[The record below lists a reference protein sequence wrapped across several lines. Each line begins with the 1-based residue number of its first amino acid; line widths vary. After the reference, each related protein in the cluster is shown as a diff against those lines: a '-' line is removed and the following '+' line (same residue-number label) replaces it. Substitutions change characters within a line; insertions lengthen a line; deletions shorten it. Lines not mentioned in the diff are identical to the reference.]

1 MLRILEATDR
11 TADLL
16 ASTGAASARQAT
28 RVAARIVA
36 DVKRRGDA
44 AVVHWTRTYD
54 GGSPRPPF
62 EVTAS
67 ELRHAWRQTP
77 APIRAALRQS
87 IRHLTMVGRHQRPRP
102 FVVTVKPGVRIE
114 ETVRP
119 YARVG
124 CYVPSGR
131 HPLPSTLLMTVVPAR
146 LAGVREIIVACP
158 RPTPIVLCAAL
169 EAGATRV
176 LRIGGAQAIAALAYG
191 TASIAR
197 VDKIVG
203 PGNMWV
209 AAAKNLVASECAVD
223 AHAGPSEV
231 VVYANAG
238 NPEWIAADLVAQAE
252 HDPDARAIFVTTN
265 RALARHV
272 ETAVRRQS
280 ARYPVATEA
289 LRRHGAIVIVSDR
302 PAAVRFINRLAPEH
316 LVVLTSDDARHFDTA
331 GTVLVGRWAAP
342 AASDYSTGS
351 NHVLPTG
358 GAARFRGGL
367 SVSDF
372 VRISTVQRLT
382 RRGLAG
388 ISAGAIA
395 LAEAEGLYAHAES
408 IRVRATRGARQ

>member
-1 MLRILEATDR
+1 MVRILEASDR
-11 TADLL
+11 TADFL
-16 ASTGAASARQAT
+16 ASSGAASLRQAT

-36 DVKRRGDA
+36 DVQRRGDA

-62 EVTAS
+62 EVTPA
-67 ELRHAWRQTP
+67 ELRAGWRATP
-77 APIRAALRQS
+77 ASIRAALKQS
-87 IRHLTMVGRHQRPRP
+87 IRHLTIVGRRQRPSS
-102 FVVTVKPGVRIE
+102 FGVTVIPGVRIE

-146 LAGVREIIVACP
+146 LAGVPEIIVVCP
-158 RPTPIVLCAAL
+158 RPTPVVLCAAL

-191 TASIAR
+191 TKAIAR

-209 AAAKNLVASECAVD
+209 AAAKSLVAADCAVD

-231 VVYANAG
+231 VIYVNAG
-238 NPEWIAADLVAQAE
+238 TSEWIAADLVAQAE
-252 HDPDARAIFVTTN
+252 HDPDARAIFVTTS
-265 RALARHV
+265 RTLAERV
-272 ETAVRRQS
+272 GKAVRQQS
-280 ARYPVATEA
+280 TRFPVAAEA
-289 LRRHGAIVIVSDR
+289 LRRHGAIVIVNSR
-302 PAAVRFINRLAPEH
+302 PAAVRLINRLAPEH
-316 LVVLTSDDARHFDTA
+316 LVIEADDDARQFETA
-331 GTVLVGRWAAP
+331 GTVLVGPWAAP

-395 LAEAEGLYAHAES
+395 LAEAEGLRAHAES
-408 IRVRATRGARQ
+408 MRIRTARGGVQ